1 MLEFHKKKPKNPSKT
16 EPEKRIKDF
25 QEIYSQ
31 FGKNDSIEQSSRCSQ
46 CGIPYCQIHC
56 PLNNNIPDWLRYIAE
71 GRLEEAYQVSA
82 STNAFPEVC
91 GRVCPQDRLCEG
103 NCVVEQAGFGAIT
116 IGNLEKYLTEIAW
129 EKGWVRNL
137 SSQNQYK
144 QKVAIIGSGPAGMA
158 ASAYLTQNGYQVDVF
173 EKNDRA
179 GGLMIYGIPNFKL
192 DKKIVERRTEWLTDS
207 GVTFNLNTEVGKN
220 ISFQDLEKDY
230 DAILI
235 ATGVYKAR
243 QLDIDTSSVNNSIPA
258 LDFLIESN
266 RTGLGDSPSKN
277 KYLTAKDKHV
287 VVIGG
292 GDTAMDCVRTA
303 IRQQAK
309 EVTCLYRRNK
319 ENMPGSAREVLNAEQ
334 EGIKFNWLSV
344 PSKIISDSS
353 TATSMT
359 YKVATLGEVDESG
372 RRKPIDTG
380 VEKQI
385 KSDLIIQAL
394 GFEPEDL
401 NHNFKTNIELTSWKT
416 VKVDFKKFQTSN
428 PKIFAAGDIVRG
440 ASLVVW
446 AIHDGREVAKSI
458 HNFLQNSKIK
468 KAS

>member
-1 MLEFHKKKPKNPSKT
+1 MLEFHKKNPKNPDKT
-16 EPEKRIKDF
+16 DPEKRIKDF

-31 FGKNDSIEQSSRCSQ
+31 FDSRTSVDQSSRCSQ
-46 CGIPYCQIHC
+46 CGVPFCQIHC

-71 GRLEEAYQVSA
+71 GRLEEAYQISS
-82 STNAFPEVC
+82 STNVFPEVC

-116 IGNLEKYLTEIAW
+116 IGNLEKYLTEVAF
-129 EKGWVRNL
+129 EKGWVKNL
-137 SSQNQYK
+137 QINNSLK
-144 QKVAIIGSGPAGMA
+144 QKIAIIGSGPAGMA
-158 ASAYLTQNGYQVDVF
+158 ASSYLIQNGYHVDVF
-173 EKNDRA
+173 EKHDRV

-192 DKKIVERRTEWLTDS
+192 DKSIVERRTQWLSDS
-207 GVTFNLNTEVGKN
+207 GVKFHVNKEIGKD

-230 DAILI
+230 DAILV

-243 QLDIDTSSVNNSIPA
+243 KLDIETSNIENSLPA

-266 RTGLGDSPSKN
+266 KVGLGDNPSSNKN
-277 KYLTAKDKHV
+277 LNAKNKHV

-303 IRQQAK
+303 IRQNAK

-334 EGIKFNWLSV
+334 EGVKFNWLSV
-344 PSKIISDSS
+344 PSKLVTENKFASS
-353 TATSMT
+353 LS
-359 YKVATLGEVDESG
+359 YKIATLGEADETG

-401 NHNFKTNIELTSWKT
+401 NSQFKTNLDLTSWNT
-416 VKVDFKKFQTSN
+416 IKVDYKKFQTSN

-458 HNFLQNSKIK
+458 HQYLQNIDLK

>member
-31 FGKNDSIEQSSRCSQ
+31 FGKNDSVEQSSRCSQ

-192 DKKIVERRTEWLTDS
+192 DKKIVERRTEWLTES

-416 VKVDFKKFQTSN
+416 VKVDFKKFQTNN

>member
-1 MLEFHKKKPKNPSKT
+1 MLEFHKKNPKNPEKT

-31 FGKNDSIEQSSRCSQ
+31 FDSKTSIEQSSRCSQ
-46 CGIPYCQIHC
+46 CGVPFCQIHC

-71 GRLEEAYQVSA
+71 GRLEEAYQISS
-82 STNAFPEVC
+82 STNVFPEVC

-116 IGNLEKYLTEIAW
+116 IGNLEKYLTEVAF
-129 EKGWVRNL
+129 EKGWVKNL
-137 SSQNQYK
+137 QPNNSLK
-144 QKVAIIGSGPAGMA
+144 QKIAIIGSGPAGMA
-158 ASAYLTQNGYQVDVF
+158 ASSYLVQNGYQVDVF
-173 EKNDRA
+173 EKHDRV

-192 DKKIVERRTEWLTDS
+192 DKSIVERRTQWLTES
-207 GVTFNLNTEVGKN
+207 GVKFHVNKDIGKD

-230 DAILI
+230 DAILV

-243 QLDIDTSSVNNSIPA
+243 KLDIETSNIENSLPA

-266 RTGLGDSPSKN
+266 KIGLGDNPSSN
-277 KYLTAKDKHV
+277 INLNAKDKHV

-303 IRQQAK
+303 IRQNAK

-334 EGIKFNWLSV
+334 EGVKFNWLSV
-344 PSKIISDSS
+344 PSKLITENNLASS
-353 TATSMT
+353 LS
-359 YKVATLGEVDESG
+359 YKIATLGEADETG

-380 VEKQI
+380 IEKQI

-394 GFEPEDL
+394 GFEPDDL
-401 NHNFKTNIELTSWKT
+401 NSQFKTNLQLTSWNT
-416 VKVDFKKFQTSN
+416 LKVDFKKFQTSN

-458 HNFLQNSKIK
+458 HQYLQNLQIK

>member
-1 MLEFHKKKPKNPSKT
+1 MLEFHKKKSKNPSKT

-31 FGKNDSIEQSSRCSQ
+31 FDKNDSIEQSSRCSQ

-129 EKGWVRNL
+129 EKGWVKNL

-158 ASAYLTQNGYQVDVF
+158 ASAYLIQNGYQVDVY

-207 GVTFNLNTEVGKN
+207 GVVFNLNTEVGKN

-243 QLDIDTSSVNNSIPA
+243 QLDIDTSTVNNSIPA

-458 HNFLQNSKIK
+458 HNFLQSSKIK

>member
-31 FGKNDSIEQSSRCSQ
+31 FDKNDSVEQSSRCSQ

-129 EKGWVRNL
+129 EKGWVKNL
-137 SSQNQYK
+137 SSQNQFK

-192 DKKIVERRTEWLTDS
+192 DKKIVERRTEWLLES
-207 GVTFNLNTEVGKN
+207 GVKFNLNMEVGKN
-220 ISFQDLEKDY
+220 ISFHDLEKDY

-266 RTGLGDSPSKN
+266 RTGLGDSPSN
-277 KYLTAKDKHV
+277 NEFLTAKNKNV

-344 PSKIISDSS
+344 PSKIISDNS

-359 YKVATLGEVDESG
+359 YKVA
-372 RRKPIDTG
+372 
-380 VEKQI
+380 
-385 KSDLIIQAL
+385 AL
-394 GFEPEDL
+394 GAVSYT
-401 NHNFKTNIELTSWKT
+401 HLTLPTICS
-416 VKVDFKKFQTSN
+416 V
-428 PKIFAAGDIVRG
+428 
-440 ASLVVW
+440 
-446 AIHDGREVAKSI
+446 
-458 HNFLQNSKIK
+458 
-468 KAS
+468 

>member
-1 MLEFHKKKPKNPSKT
+1 MLEFHKKNPKNPEKT

-31 FGKNDSIEQSSRCSQ
+31 FDSRTSVDQSSRCSQ
-46 CGIPYCQIHC
+46 CGVPFCQIHC

-71 GRLEEAYQVSA
+71 GRLEEAYQISS
-82 STNAFPEVC
+82 STNVFPEVC

-116 IGNLEKYLTEIAW
+116 IGNLEKYLTEVAF
-129 EKGWVRNL
+129 EKGWVKNL
-137 SSQNQYK
+137 QINNSLK
-144 QKVAIIGSGPAGMA
+144 QKIAIIGSGPAGMA
-158 ASAYLTQNGYQVDVF
+158 ASSYLIQNGYHVDVF
-173 EKNDRA
+173 EKHDRV

-192 DKKIVERRTEWLTDS
+192 DKSIVERRTQWLSDS
-207 GVTFNLNTEVGKN
+207 GVKFHVNKEIGKD

-230 DAILI
+230 DAILV

-243 QLDIDTSSVNNSIPA
+243 KLDIETSNIENSLPA

-266 RTGLGDSPSKN
+266 KVGLGDNPSSNKN
-277 KYLTAKDKHV
+277 LNAKNKHV

-303 IRQQAK
+303 IRQNAK

-334 EGIKFNWLSV
+334 EGVKFNWLSV
-344 PSKIISDSS
+344 PSKLVTENKFASS
-353 TATSMT
+353 LS
-359 YKVATLGEVDESG
+359 YKIATLGEADETG

-401 NHNFKTNIELTSWKT
+401 NSQFKTNLDLTSWNT
-416 VKVDFKKFQTSN
+416 IKVDYKKFQTSN

-458 HNFLQNSKIK
+458 HQYLQNIDLK